1 MKQRQARAL
10 PAPKTP
16 LSAVYVPASRLLDFL
31 QSSRPVLG
39 MVAYAEPPAIPMDVE
54 FPLVVVNLPILGPE
68 PLVEVWTSPAPI
80 FCGREH
86 GIAYSRNNLVLFGAV
101 EIKQSDQIWLDRDTH
116 QAISR
121 TLGFIKNQGY
131 PHLLRIWN
139 YFPGINAKDNEIDRY
154 QLFCLGRH
162 QAFFEHGSLSTH
174 ELPAASALGTA
185 TGSLW
190 IYFLASKAPATQREN
205 PRQTSAYRYPRQ
217 YGPHSPSF
225 ARATLAR
232 WETENHLY
240 ISGTASIV
248 GHLSLHP
255 GDVQQ
260 QMAETL
266 ANINALI
273 EHTAR
278 EEDINMNPG
287 NIALLKVYIRQARHF
302 PLIRKMLE
310 SSLGTGLSVLYL
322 QADICRRDL
331 LLEIEG
337 VCIAPVG

>member
-1 MKQRQARAL
+1 MKRSRAQALHASK
-10 PAPKTP
+10 AP
-16 LSAVYVPASRLLDFL
+16 LSAAYAPASQPLDFL
-31 QSSRPVLG
+31 NSSHSVLG
-39 MVAYAEPPAIPMDVE
+39 MVAYANPPAIPRDVE
-54 FPLVVVNLPILGPE
+54 FPLAVVNMPVLGGE
-68 PLVEVWTSPAPI
+68 PLVEVWTSPVPT
-80 FCGREH
+80 FCGRER
-86 GIAYSRNNLVLFGAV
+86 GIAYSRNHLVLFGAV

-121 TLGFIKNQGY
+121 MLGFIKNQGY

-139 YFPGINAKDNEIDRY
+139 YFPGINVKDNEIDRY

-162 QAFFEHGSLSTH
+162 QAFFEHGSLFSH

-185 TGSLW
+185 AGSLW
-190 IYFLASKAPATQREN
+190 IYFLASKDPAIQREN
-205 PRQTSAYRYPRQ
+205 PRQISAYRYPRQ

-232 WETENHLY
+232 WETESHLY

-248 GHLSLHP
+248 GHLSVHP

-260 QMAETL
+260 QMTETL
-266 ANINALI
+266 ANIRALI
-273 EHTAR
+273 EYTAR
-278 EEDINMNPG
+278 EEAIDMSPG
-287 NIALLKVYIRQARHF
+287 NITLLKVYIRQAQHF
-302 PLIRKMLE
+302 PLIREMLE
-310 SSLGTGLSVLYL
+310 KALGADRPVLYL

-337 VCIAPVG
+337 VCVAPAG